1 MLIIGGPVV
10 RRLRFQDSRR
20 QPVDRDQQMVSQC
33 GEFDTCPFSSTNSN
47 PSDWAPV
54 WSEGFVVV
62 QLFLMSATVF
72 DF

>member
-33 GEFDTCPFSSTNSN
+33 GEFDTCHFSSTTISL
-47 PSDWAPV
+47 SDRMKDLVKGA
-54 WSEGFVVV
+54 
-62 QLFLMSATVF
+62 LSALR
-72 DF
+72 